1 MEKGTATLSDR
12 RVQLYV
18 NGTEDVTTVLK
29 PYHRPEIAT
38 KSQCHKTG
46 ISEKA
51 CKLRLK
57 QTPTHLFD
65 VATECREQGEHCEPE
80 QLVDSCHQRQVWGM
94 FLCMV

>member
-12 RVQLYV
+12 RVQLNV
-18 NGTEDVTTVLK
+18 NGTEDDTTVLK

-65 VATECREQGEHCEPE
+65 VATECGEQGEHREPE